1 MVCQEK
7 KFNKKTIKGYG
18 SAATQNIG
26 KKRDPHIILI
36 ELYFNGYVI
45 ASGRR

>member
-18 SAATQNIG
+18 STATIG
-26 KKRDPHIILI
+26 HDDRFLFNNPRV
-36 ELYFNGYVI
+36 LY
-45 ASGRR
+45 

>member
-26 KKRDPHIILI
+26 KKRDPQKMNTLAC
-36 ELYFNGYVI
+36 E
-45 ASGRR
+45 

>member
-18 SAATQNIG
+18 SAVMTGLENG
-26 KKRDPHIILI
+26 DLLI
-36 ELYFNGYVI
+36 QVTAWAGLTICFI
-45 ASGRR
+45 FS